1 VRAGQWEARERV
13 VVALTGGPEGET
25 LIRRAG
31 RIAARTKG
39 ADLLAVH
46 VSRNE
51 GLSEAGT
58 TDSTANLAR
67 QRVLVEN
74 LGGTY
79 HQVIGGDI
87 ASALIDF
94 ARGVNATQLVLGA
107 SRRGRFAQ
115 MLSPGVG
122 VTATAASGP
131 IDVHM
136 VTHEQVRHRR
146 GAPPRPD
153 SGLSR
158 GRRMAGLATALLG
171 LPLLTVL
178 LVQVREDISLSTE
191 ILTFLLTVVSVALIG
206 GLFPAVLAA
215 VLGFLLL
222 NFYFAPPLHRFT
234 VDERENLFAMGA
246 FVLVAVAVSTVV
258 DLAARRTRE
267 ASRARAEAATLFTLS
282 GSVLRGNRPM
292 PALLAQ
298 LRESFGLDGVSL
310 LEQRDGTWFVV
321 EKVGDVNPGD
331 DAGDRSEIKVD
342 DQVSLVLHG
351 RPLAAGD
358 WRVIEAFGAQ
368 AAVALRQEQLAE
380 QASAVGP
387 LSEIDR
393 LRTALLSAVGHD
405 LRTPLAS
412 ARAAVSS
419 LRSSDV
425 AFTETDRSELLATAD
440 ESLERLGALVEN
452 LLDMS
457 RLQAGALA
465 LSLEPASVA
474 EVVPAAVDE
483 LGEAGAHV
491 RIAVPDDLSDVLAD
505 PVLLQR
511 AVVNLLANALRY
523 SPAGEPPL
531 ISASEHEGAV
541 EIRIIDRGPG
551 VAQDDR
557 DRIFLPFQRLGDR
570 DNVTGV
576 GLGLALS
583 RGLVEAMGGTVV
595 PETTP
600 GGGLTM
606 IVALPALPPP
616 SPASS
621 PLSEQP

>member
-465 LSLEPASVA
+465 LSLEPTSVA

-483 LGEAGAHV
+483 LGEAGAQV

-531 ISASEHEGAV
+531 ISAGEHEGAV